1 MNRRTVWRVVV
12 PIAVIVGGVLSVIS
26 TDGLFGS
33 CKTEILGTHPSPD
46 GSRSVV
52 IFSKQCAA
60 AVPYSTQASIA
71 PSGIASPADKI
82 PAFFIISGT
91 PTVTAD
97 WRGNNAIEV
106 IFAASG
112 EKVLR
117 KQESVGDIKITYK

>member
-1 MNRRTVWRVVV
+1 MKFGLNGRIVWRIVV

-33 CKTEILGTHPSPD
+33 CKTEVLSTIPSPD

-60 AVPYSTQASIA
+60 TVRYSTQASVA
-71 PSGIASPADKI
+71 PSGLTSPADKI

-91 PTVTAD
+91 PAVRA
-97 WRGNNAIEV
+97 N
-106 IFAASG
+106 
-112 EKVLR
+112 
-117 KQESVGDIKITYK
+117 